1 MFALKTRYIISI
13 KYKKEKRVKCDM
25 AVYVVGD
32 FLRETRLRKGYT
44 QEEVSYGICTP
55 ASLSRIENGA
65 QKPGRLILEKLFE
78 RLGTENN
85 LFNSF
90 VSREEMELY
99 SEIQTLIR
107 DIADEDVARLEK
119 QIDVVEKMAQNASEL
134 EHQCLY
140 FAKGE
145 LARQKE
151 KDDISAMEY
160 YMKAIH
166 ITLPDFDGKSPLR
179 NNLLTF
185 DEIMIINAIA
195 ILHADLG
202 EIVVAVQLDMWLKEY
217 MENKVVDGKMKT
229 AKYPMILY
237 NLSCWFGTQ
246 YCHKEALAMA
256 NQGVEYCVKYG
267 NLPAFPRLVLNQGIA
282 LAELGQLDEAKKYL
296 HQAVIIF
303 EAMKRTDTVQFITTW
318 CGEQYQLEISNL
330 QT

>member
-1 MFALKTRYIISI
+1 
-13 KYKKEKRVKCDM
+13 M

-44 QEEVSYGICTP
+44 QEEVSYGICTT

-99 SEIQTLIR
+99 SAIQELVRNIT
-107 DIADEDVARLEK
+107 DDDVAKIEK
-119 QIDVVEKMAQNASEL
+119 QIEVVEKLAVNTTEL

-151 KDDISAMEY
+151 KDDKKAMEM

-166 ITLPDFDGKSPLR
+166 ITLPDFDGKNPLR

-185 DEIMIINAIA
+185 DEIMIINSIA
-195 ILHADLG
+195 ILYANRENDIMNAI
-202 EIVVAVQLDMWLKEY
+202 ELDMWLKVH
-217 MENKVVDGKMKT
+217 MENKIMDGKMKT

-237 NLSCWFGTQ
+237 NLSNWFGNKEF
-246 YCHKEALAMA
+246 HVEALKM
-256 NQGVEYCVKYG
+256 
-267 NLPAFPRLVLNQGIA
+267 
-282 LAELGQLDEAKKYL
+282 AELGVDFAFNM
-296 HQAVIIF
+296 AI
-303 EAMKRTDTVQFITTW
+303 
-318 CGEQYQLEISNL
+318 
-330 QT
+330 

>member
-1 MFALKTRYIISI
+1 M
-13 KYKKEKRVKCDM
+13 KYNM

-99 SEIQTLIR
+99 SAIQELVRNIT
-107 DIADEDVARLEK
+107 DDVAKIEK
-119 QIDVVEKMAQNASEL
+119 QIEVVEKLAVNTTEL

-145 LARQKE
+145 LARQKD
-151 KDDISAMEY
+151 KDDKKAMEM

-185 DEIMIINAIA
+185 DEIMIINSIA
-195 ILHADLG
+195 ILYANRENDIMNAI
-202 EIVVAVQLDMWLKEY
+202 ELDMWLKVH
-217 MENKVVDGKMKT
+217 MENKIMDGKMKT

-237 NLSCWFGTQ
+237 NLSNWFGNKEF
-246 YCHKEALAMA
+246 HVEALKMA
-256 NQGVEYCVKYG
+256 ELGVDFCIQYG
-267 NLPAFPRLVLNQGIA
+267 NLAFFPILVVNKGVA
-282 LAELGQLDEAKKYL
+282 LAEIGKIEDARKCL
-296 HQAVIIF
+296 HQAIAIF
-303 EAMKRTDTVQFITTW
+303 EAMKQVDHVQPVIDW
-318 CGEQYQLEISNL
+318 CKIHYKMDI
-330 QT
+330 

>member
-1 MFALKTRYIISI
+1 
-13 KYKKEKRVKCDM
+13 M

-55 ASLSRIENGA
+55 ASLSRIENGM

-90 VSREEMELY
+90 VSKEEMELY
-99 SEIQTLIR
+99 SAIQSLIR
-107 DIADEDVARLEK
+107 DITDEDVTKLEEH
-119 QIDVVEKMAQNASEL
+119 ISVVEKLAANASEL

-151 KDDISAMEY
+151 KDYSKAMEL

-166 ITLPDFDGKSPLR
+166 ITLPNFDGKKPLR

-185 DEIMIINAIA
+185 DEIMIINSIA
-195 ILHADLG
+195 ILYSNDERTIMNAIH
-202 EIVVAVQLDMWLKEY
+202 LDMWLKEY
-217 MENKVVDGKMKT
+217 LENKIVDGKMKT

-237 NLSCWFGTQ
+237 NLSCRFDDEKC
-246 YCHKEALAMA
+246 YKEVLNIAD
-256 NQGVEYCVKYG
+256 QGVDFCIQYG
-267 NLPAFPRLVLNQGIA
+267 NLAFFPLLILNKGVA
-282 LAELGQLDEAKKYL
+282 LAELNQISEAEKYL
-296 HQAVIIF
+296 HQAITILSAVKREDLVETVI
-303 EAMKRTDTVQFITTW
+303 DW
-318 CGEQYQLEISNL
+318 CRLSYKIDFNNRQL
-330 QT
+330 

>member
-1 MFALKTRYIISI
+1 M
-13 KYKKEKRVKCDM
+13 KYNM

-99 SEIQTLIR
+99 SAIQELVRNIT
-107 DIADEDVARLEK
+107 DDDVAKIEK
-119 QIDVVEKMAQNASEL
+119 QIEVVEKLAVNTTEL

-145 LARQKE
+145 LARQKD
-151 KDDISAMEY
+151 KDDKKAMEM

-166 ITLPDFDGKSPLR
+166 ITLPDFDGKNPLR

-195 ILHADLG
+195 ILHAKA
-202 EIVVAVQLDMWLKEY
+202 ENAMIAIQLDVWLKNY
-217 MENKVVDGKMKT
+217 MENKIVDGTMKT
-229 AKYPMILY
+229 AKYPMIIY
-237 NLSCWFGTQ
+237 NLSNWFGNEK
-246 YCHKEALAMA
+246 YHKEALEMA
-256 NQGVEYCVKYG
+256 DIGIDFCIKYG
-267 NLPAFPRLVLNQGIA
+267 NLAFFPILVTNKGVA
-282 LAELGQLDEAKKYL
+282 LAELGKIDEAKKYL
-296 HQAVIIF
+296 HQAIILF
-303 EAMKRTDTVQFITTW
+303 ESIKLIDHVQPIIDWFRLHYNI
-318 CGEQYQLEISNL
+318 EFQ
-330 QT
+330 